1 MKKAFGLVLVLS
13 MLVPL
18 GLQGQERSAEL
29 QALDYWVGEWTS
41 TGSDGSSGTAAC
53 KWLGDSFVQ
62 CEGSFTDG
70 SLIWVMGFDA
80 VAGGYTCAYF
90 NGNGESGAFDTVTL
104 QDDTWTWLVD
114 IPTVGQF
121 RMTFVM
127 ESPDVMTNK
136 TEMAEEGGE
145 WVVENEGKMT
155 RVK

>member
-1 MKKAFGLVLVLS
+1 MKKAFGLVLVFSL
-13 MLVPL
+13 LVPL

-41 TGSDGSSGTAAC
+41 TDSDESSGTVVC

-62 CEGSFTDG
+62 CESSFTEE
-70 SLIWVMGFDA
+70 SVIWVMGFDA

-90 NGNGESGAFDTVTL
+90 NGNGDSGAFETVGL
-104 QDDTWTWLVD
+104 RDDTWTWLLD

-121 RMTFVM
+121 RATFVM
-127 ESPDVMTNK
+127 ESQDVMTFK
-136 TEMAEEGGE
+136 GEMAEEGGE
-145 WVVENEGKMT
+145 WVVQDESRIT